1 MYLDKIVIVVIT
13 NSLEINCKTLILKT
27 KYKGFFMF
35 RSKGVVIGFWLI
47 PVVPICHSVRCGL
60 FFKSSWGPQK
70 LGRIM

>member
-35 RSKGVVIGFWLI
+35 RSKGVVN
-47 PVVPICHSVRCGL
+47 VPE
-60 FFKSSWGPQK
+60 P
-70 LGRIM
+70 

>member
-47 PVVPICHSVRCGL
+47 PDQSVTLSDVACFLNPAGAL
-60 FFKSSWGPQK
+60 KS
-70 LGRIM
+70 